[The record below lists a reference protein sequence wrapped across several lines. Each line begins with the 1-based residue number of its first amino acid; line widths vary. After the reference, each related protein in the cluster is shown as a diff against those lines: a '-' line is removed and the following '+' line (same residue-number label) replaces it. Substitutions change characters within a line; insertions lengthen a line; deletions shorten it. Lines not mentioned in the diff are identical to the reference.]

1 MMFVILFTHIPL
13 VSFDSIVE
21 IGGGFGHWLT
31 LNKHIDF
38 RKWTIIDLPHVSLLQ
53 KWYLNKQGI
62 SPKSYEI
69 VSAFDYDDWVLFNN
83 SIDLVIGAHSLSE
96 FAYDVF
102 KDYLTKVISKSKYFF
117 YCYHNT
123 KPSVELIQA
132 KIINIEKVFVP
143 IISITSECGNVTN

>member
-1 MMFVILFTHIPL
+1 
-13 VSFDSIVE
+13 
-21 IGGGFGHWLT
+21 
-31 LNKHIDF
+31 
-38 RKWTIIDLPHVSLLQ
+38 
-53 KWYLNKQGI
+53 
-62 SPKSYEI
+62 

-143 IISITSECGNVTN
+143 IISITSECGNVTNCLYKNNIKNVLFFETLHLNSTH